1 VTRILFASYSGLLGG
16 AERVLLDC
24 ASGVEGSHTLICPP
38 GPLAQ
43 QARAAGVTVLVGPER
58 ELRLRSNLRT
68 RAGAARAL
76 AAHATELRR
85 LVRDLDPE
93 LTVAWGMRSAL
104 ASLALPG
111 RRAVAF
117 DHHDFLPGPVI
128 AAGVRAAAHR
138 AAVVTVPSAAVGAEL
153 DPSGRLSARLRVVA
167 PGVDPMRFA
176 GLGPPAAAP
185 AVLVLGALAPWKRPD
200 LALEICALARERLP
214 DLTVRLVGGPVTS
227 DESLLAELERRVG
240 AGDLAGAAE
249 LAGPQDETADEL
261 ARAACLLHCAPREP
275 FGIVLLEAMAAGRP
289 VVAPDAGGPREI
301 LDSSCAILY
310 PPGDARAGADALVTL
325 LSDRARV
332 RTMGDAGRKRVRACF
347 DRQRTRSG
355 FRDALEPVLAAC
367 PRPTAAAEA
376 TGGAQVA
383 ETAEVAVVT
392 VTHNSA
398 DELPSLLASVRR
410 HLPGAAI
417 TVVDCASG
425 DRSVAVARGTPGVKT
440 IALDENIGF
449 GGACNRGLDSV
460 TAPVSALLNPDVEL
474 IDTSLAGLAAEAL
487 RADRPP
493 RLLAPLILSADGSRQ
508 QTVHPRPL
516 SGPDLV
522 RAVIPPGAI
531 PGAAGAWL
539 APWRATAPRPVGW
552 AVAAALVAST
562 ATLRQLGPFDESIF
576 MYGED
581 LELALRAAAQGIE
594 TWFWPGVRV
603 LHGGAH
609 ATGPAFGGEAFER
622 LARARHEVVTRSLGK
637 RRGQLD
643 DAVQALTFASRWVY
657 KRALGRAADREQR
670 QLAALDEV
678 RHTP

>member
-1 VTRILFASYSGLLGG
+1 MTRILFASYSGLLGG

-24 ASGVEGSHTLICPP
+24 AAAVAGSHTLICPA

-43 QARAAGVTVLVGPER
+43 VARTAGLTVLVGPER
-58 ELRLRSNLRT
+58 GLRLRSNLRT
-68 RAGAARAL
+68 RARAARAL
-76 AAHATELRR
+76 GAHAVELRR
-85 LVRDLDPE
+85 LARDLDPD

-104 ASLALPG
+104 ATLALPG
-111 RRAVAF
+111 RHAVAF
-117 DHHDFLPGPVI
+117 DHHDFLPGPLI
-128 AAGVRAAAHR
+128 AGGVRVAAHR
-138 AAVVTVPSAAVGAEL
+138 AAVVTVPSGAVGAQL

-167 PGVDPMRFA
+167 PGVDPVPFA
-176 GLGPPAAAP
+176 ALGPPGPAP

-214 DLTVRLVGGPVTS
+214 GLTVRLVGEPLTS
-227 DESLLAELERRVG
+227 DESLPTKLERRI
-240 AGDLAGAAE
+240 AARDLAGVAE
-249 LAGPQDETADEL
+249 LSGRQGETIEEL

-301 LDSSCAILY
+301 VDSSCGILY
-310 PPGDARAGADALVTL
+310 RPGDARAGADALVTL

-332 RTMGDAGRKRVRACF
+332 QTLGEAGRRRVRACF

-355 FRDALEPVLAAC
+355 FRAALEPVIAAR
-367 PRPTAAAEA
+367 PRPAAGPEA
-376 TGGAQVA
+376 ADGAD
-383 ETAEVAVVT
+383 VAVVT

-410 HLPGAAI
+410 HLPGTAI

-425 DRSVAVARGTPGVKT
+425 DRSVAVARGTPGVET

-449 GGACNRGLDSV
+449 GRACNRGLRSV
-460 TAPVSALLNPDVEL
+460 TAPVTALLNPDVEL
-474 IDTSLAGLAAEAL
+474 IDASLAGLAAEAL

-493 RLLAPLILSADGSRQ
+493 RLLAPLVLSADGSRQ
-508 QTVHPRPL
+508 QTAHPPPL

-522 RAVIPPGAI
+522 RTLIPPGVI

-539 APWRATAPRPVGW
+539 APWRARSPRSVGW
-552 AVAAALVAST
+552 AVGAALVAPT
-562 ATLRQLGPFDESIF
+562 ATLRLLGPFDASIF

-581 LELALRAAAQGIE
+581 LELGLRAAARGIE
-594 TWFWPGVRV
+594 TWFWPGVRI

-609 ATGPAFGGEAFER
+609 ATGPAFGGEPFEQ
-622 LARARHEVVTRSLGK
+622 LARARHDVVTRRLGK
-637 RRGQLD
+637 RRGHLD
-643 DAVQALTFASRWVY
+643 DGVQALTFASRWVY
-657 KRALGRAADREQR
+657 KRALGRTADREQR
-670 QLAALDEV
+670 QLAALHEV
-678 RHTP
+678 RRKP

>member
-24 ASGVEGSHTLICPP
+24 AAGVEGSHTLICPP
-38 GPLAQ
+38 GPLVQ
-43 QARAAGVTVLVGPER
+43 RARAAGLTVLVGPER
-58 ELRLRSNLRT
+58 GLRLRSNLRT
-68 RAGAARAL
+68 RAGAARSL
-76 AAHATELRR
+76 AAHAAELRR

-104 ASLALPG
+104 ASLALPA
-111 RRAVAF
+111 RHPVSF

-128 AAGVRAAAHR
+128 AAGVRAAARR
-138 AAVVTVPSAAVGAEL
+138 AAVVTVPSAAVGADL
-153 DPSGRLSARLRVVA
+153 DPWGRLSARLRVVA
-167 PGVDPMRFA
+167 PGVDPERFA

-200 LALEICALARERLP
+200 LALEICALARQRLP
-214 DLTVRLVGGPVTS
+214 NLTVRLVGGPVTG
-227 DESLLAELERRVG
+227 DESLPAALERRAA

-249 LAGPQDETADEL
+249 LAGPQGETGDEL

-301 LDSSCAILY
+301 LDSSCGILY
-310 PPGDARAGADALVTL
+310 SPGDARAGADALVTM

-332 RTMGDAGRKRVRACF
+332 RTMGDAGRKRVRAGF

-355 FRDALEPVLAAC
+355 FRAALEPEIARR
-367 PRPTAAAEA
+367 PRPTGAPEAA
-376 TGGAQVA
+376 GG
-383 ETAEVAVVT
+383 AEVAVVT

-398 DELPSLLASVRR
+398 EELTSLLASARR

-417 TVVDCASG
+417 TVVDCASR
-425 DRSVAVARGTPGVKT
+425 DRSVAVARGTPGVDT

-449 GGACNRGLDSV
+449 GRACNRGLGSV
-460 TAPVSALLNPDVEL
+460 TAPVTALLNPDVEL
-474 IDTSLAGLAAEAL
+474 IDASLLELAAEAL

-493 RLLAPLILSADGSRQ
+493 RLLAPLVLSADGRRQ
-508 QTVHPRPL
+508 QTAHPIPL

-522 RAVIPPGAI
+522 RALIPAGAI

-539 APWRATAPRPVGW
+539 APCRARTPRPVGW
-552 AVAAALVAST
+552 AVGAALVAPT
-562 ATLRQLGPFDESIF
+562 ATLRRLGPFDESIF

-581 LELALRAAAQGIE
+581 LELGLRAAAQGIE
-594 TWFWPGVRV
+594 TWFWPAVRV

-609 ATGPAFGGEAFER
+609 AAGPAFGGEPFER
-622 LARARHEVVTRSLGK
+622 LARARHEVVTRRLGK
-637 RRGQLD
+637 RRGRLD
-643 DAVQALTFASRWVY
+643 DGVQALTFASRWLY

-670 QLAALDEV
+670 QLAALNEARDK
-678 RHTP
+678 P